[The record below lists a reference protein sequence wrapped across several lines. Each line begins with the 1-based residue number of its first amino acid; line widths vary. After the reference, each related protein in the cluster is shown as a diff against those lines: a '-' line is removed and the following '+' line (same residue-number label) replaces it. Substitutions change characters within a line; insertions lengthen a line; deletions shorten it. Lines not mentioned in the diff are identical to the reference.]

1 MGPLD
6 PKSRNERTSD
16 GRENTILRSKW
27 PNRNR
32 RKCCYFQPEWCRVAF
47 SSICDA
53 VIITDTQGR
62 VTFLNPV
69 AESLTGWTQQQ
80 AAGVE
85 LESVFRI
92 VNHETRKAVE
102 NPAARAL
109 RDGVIIGLANHTL
122 LIARDGT
129 ECRHRRQCLSD
140 LQ

>member
-1 MGPLD
+1 MKHD
-6 PKSRNERTSD
+6 PKKQMPE
-16 GRENTILRSKW
+16 SK
-27 PNRNR
+27 PEEVLL
-32 RKCCYFQPEWCRVAF
+32 FQPEWCRVAF

-80 AAGVE
+80 AAGVA
-85 LESVFRI
+85 LERVFKI